1 MMCDASMHRGE
12 SLPHGVPATLFSRPA
27 DFHASPSFALRTLS
41 FSPSALSP
49 FALSVAERSRRVIF
63 QAPPFDCGPTG
74 LRSGRTAGPKLNLT
88 PALRSLSVRP
98 ERSGAKSKA
107 LEAHPSTAALRAYA
121 QGERRGGGEG
131 YGRSLGDEKRARPC
145 GRALHWDHRDSCR
158 FAQPFVFPIYCTVS
172 VTSSSVKSV
181 LPDDDVSLPVNLITT
196 VWPMYGARLAV
207 CTV

>member
-63 QAPPFDCGPTG
+63 EAPPFDCGPTG

-121 QGERRGGGEG
+121 QGERL
-131 YGRSLGDEKRARPC
+131 GRNSISLQPSAP
-145 GRALHWDHRDSCR
+145 S
-158 FAQPFVFPIYCTVS
+158 PFVLS
-172 VTSSSVKSV
+172 VAERSRRHSRRAPFDFGPTGLRSGRTERERRG
-181 LPDDDVSLPVNLITT
+181 I
-196 VWPMYGARLAV
+196 WAV
-207 CTV
+207 IGR